1 MQVIPVLDVLAR
13 RAVHATG
20 GDRGRYRPV
29 TSVLSRGADPL
40 ALACAFRDRLGL
52 QACYLADLAAI
63 QGGRPDTDLIGKL
76 AAEGLEMW
84 VDAAIGDAAT
94 ARRVLAAGAARA
106 VIGLETI
113 PNLATAFSLPT
124 ALPSDRLVF
133 SLDLREGRPL
143 GRQATLSG
151 KGPLQLAGEALGSG
165 YQTLIVLEL
174 GRVGGLTGPATELVP
189 PLRAQYPESSLVVG
203 GGVRDGRD
211 LQRLADMGCAGVLV
225 ATAVHLG
232 RITRADIEAIARPTS

>member
-13 RAVHATG
+13 QAVHATG
-20 GDRGRYRPV
+20 GDRRRYRPV
-29 TSVLSRGADPL
+29 TSVLGRGADPL

-52 QACYLADLAAI
+52 RACYLADLAAI
-63 QGGRPDTDLIGKL
+63 QGGRPDSDLIGKL

-106 VIGLETI
+106 VIGLETL
-113 PNLATAFSLPT
+113 PNLAAAFSLPT

-133 SLDLREGRPL
+133 SLDLRDGVPL

-151 KGPLQLAGEALGSG
+151 KGPLELAGEALESG
-165 YQTLIVLEL
+165 YRTLIVLEL
-174 GRVGGLTGPATELVP
+174 GRVGGLSGPATELVP
-189 PLRAQYPESSLVVG
+189 PLRAQHPESSLVVG

-232 RITRADIEAIARPTS
+232 RITRADIEAIARPSS